1 VDFFRA
7 KGASQA
13 QCVSGM
19 HKALGSNLKKYSTS
33 QPSSVGMV
41 NELIV
46 GKKDFKVQDKC
57 REGAGC
63 RIRRPDAAL
72 LIAQT
77 SYSASSSAS
86 WRFIFLLYEMEAHI
100 IYSHGIV

>member
-1 VDFFRA
+1 
-7 KGASQA
+7 
-13 QCVSGM
+13 M